1 LVVANGLRVSIRH
14 SGCVT
19 GKPEVTASFT
29 NRYAYGVEDALR
41 GRRLV
46 MAAIRATRRQ
56 PSLGS
61 ERSGNLPSG
70 KAAILD
76 EDFIGACAGHGEDEV
91 VLEGYAALRTAMAA
105 GVSGAARRI
114 GPLPDGPRV
123 YVDKLTF
130 RVVTHATSAE

>member
-1 LVVANGLRVSIRH
+1 M
-14 SGCVT
+14 
-19 GKPEVTASFT
+19 E
-29 NRYAYGVEDALR
+29 
-41 GRRLV
+41 
-46 MAAIRATRRQ
+46 
-56 PSLGS
+56 
-61 ERSGNLPSG
+61 
-70 KAAILD
+70 AAILD

-130 RVVTHATSAE
+130 RVVTHATSIE